1 MSNGLLGFH
10 AQSVLSQCQ
19 WGEAP
24 QTQGLARIYFFGA
37 KEKVNFKDN
46 DLIPFEWQKPKDKNW
61 PLIHKFASADG
72 PVWVIKMHLPTNS
85 AHHGQFQISGF
96 AAARDTLGTVWRE
109 ASTSEVVQIKYFGKD
124 AEEFSGMMVG
134 VEMAQYRFRN
144 YWPEKPADKKHEG
157 KKLYVEAKGL
167 GSGKNIQA
175 KKLLTS
181 AKSLGEA
188 VNVSRHLVNLPPNIL
203 NPKTYAQFCREL
215 FKNSKCKVD
224 VWNDEQL
231 KKEKHFLH
239 VAVGQASEDP
249 SCLVKISYRGSV
261 SGPSQK
267 KHYAF
272 VGKGI
277 TFDSGG
283 LDLKPAAGMRE
294 MKKDM
299 GGSAS
304 VVALAYWMSQTKP
317 KINVDFYLAIA
328 ENSVSDEAFRPGDV
342 YQTRAGKTVE
352 IHNTDAE
359 GRLVLCDTLGLAC
372 ESKPEWV
379 MDLATLTGAIKVA
392 LGETTPGLF
401 CNNDKLA
408 KSILAAAQQTGDN
421 CWRMPLDPS
430 QKNKLRSDVAD
441 LANAHEG
448 FGGAVTAAL
457 FLEAFVGTT
466 PWAHFDIYA
475 WTGSANGALS
485 EKGGN
490 GQLVQ
495 CLANLCEQL

>member
-24 QTQGLARIYFFGA
+24 RSQVISRIYFFGA
-37 KEKVNFKDN
+37 KEKVNFKEN
-46 DLIPFEWQKPKDKNW
+46 DLIPFDWQKPKDKNW

-72 PVWVIKMHLPTNS
+72 PVWVVKMHLPTNS
-85 AHHGQFQISGF
+85 AHHGQFQISSF

-109 ASTSEVVQIKYFGKD
+109 ASTTDMVQIKYMGKD
-124 AEEFSGMMVG
+124 AEEFSGMIAG

-144 YWPEKPADKKHEG
+144 YWPEKIKIADKK
-157 KKLYVEAKGL
+157 LFIEAKGL
-167 GSGKNIQA
+167 KQA
-175 KKLLTS
+175 KNLLS
-181 AKSLGEA
+181 KAKSLGEA

-203 NPKTYAQFCREL
+203 NPKTYAQFCCEL
-215 FKNSKCKVD
+215 FKNSKCKVE
-224 VWNDEQL
+224 VWDDEKL

-239 VAVGQASEDP
+239 VAVGQASETP
-249 SCLVKISYRGSV
+249 SCLVKISYRS
-261 SGPSQK
+261 SEQK

-272 VGKGI
+272 IGKGI

-304 VVALAYWMSQTKP
+304 VVALAYWVSQVKP
-317 KINVDFYLAIA
+317 KINVDFYLAMA
-328 ENSVSDEAFRPGDV
+328 ENSVSDEAFRPGDI
-342 YQTRAGKTVE
+342 YQTRAGKSVE

-401 CNNDKLA
+401 CNDDRLA
-408 KSILAAAQQTGDN
+408 KNILAAAQKTGDN

-430 QKNKLRSDVAD
+430 QKSKLRSDVAD

-466 PWAHFDIYA
+466 PWAHFDIYS
-475 WTGSANGALS
+475 WTGSASGALS

-495 CLANLCEQL
+495 CLARFCEQL